1 MHLTLTLLPVAI
13 GLTVAYLVYVQVD
26 LYRRRRRNDCQ
37 PAPHASP
44 WDPILGIKH
53 ASGLHRAMRNH
64 RNLEYF
70 DNMFKSF
77 GNTFEVGLL
86 GNLMHVTCDPENI
99 KAILATN
106 FHDWCVSRL
115 SSPVMISR
123 ASLTVRLCVLQGH
136 GPPASLGD
144 L

>member
-1 MHLTLTLLPVAI
+1 MHLTWTLLFVAI
-13 GLTVAYLVYVQVD
+13 ASTLAYLVYVQVD
-26 LYRRRRRNDCQ
+26 LYRRRRKNGCK

-44 WDPILGIKH
+44 WDPILGLRH
-53 ASGLHRAMRNH
+53 ASRLHRAMRNH

-106 FHDWCVSRL
+106 FNDWCVRRL
-115 SSPVMISR
+115 SSHVPH
-123 ASLTVRLCVLQGH
+123 A
-136 GPPASLGD
+136 
-144 L
+144 